1 MKMLTELG
9 ETIDEQSDN
18 FNKELENMKKE
29 NYQNWLLLVAQLC
42 LTLWTAACQASLFF
56 IISWSLLKLMPIEC
70 VITSNHLILCHP
82 RLLLPSI
89 FPSIRQ
95 IGRAHV

>member
-29 NYQNWLLLVAQLC
+29 NYQ
-42 LTLWTAACQASLFF
+42 S
-56 IISWSLLKLMPIEC
+56 
-70 VITSNHLILCHP
+70 
-82 RLLLPSI
+82 
-89 FPSIRQ
+89 
-95 IGRAHV
+95 